1 MDRTHRRRAGAATHL
16 ALAFAMI
23 AALLAGFIGAPQPAY
38 ANASSLFFSE
48 YIEGSSNN
56 KALEIYNGTGGAVDL
71 AANSYNI
78 QMYFNGSA
86 SAGLTINLTGV
97 IADGDVFVLAQS
109 SANATIL
116 AQADQTNGAGW
127 FNGDDAVVLR
137 RGTEVIDVIGQIGLD
152 PGSEWGSGLLSTA
165 DNTLR
170 RLATVCAG
178 DTNGSDAYDPSLE
191 WNGFATDTFDGLGSH
206 TANCAA
212 GDAAP
217 SVSAVAP
224 ANGAGDVAIDSAIS
238 VTFSEAVTAASG
250 AFSLSCNSAPV
261 ALAVSGGPTT
271 FTLDPDA
278 NLPNGATCTLTVS
291 AALITD
297 QDATDPPD
305 AMTADFSSSFTTVA
319 AISACEQPFTPI
331 YTIQGSGANAAITGN
346 VTTLGVVVGDYEG
359 ANEVGIGGFYLQDL
373 AGDGDPA
380 TSDGIFVFTGTAPG
394 VNTVQVGDVVRVTG
408 FARERFN
415 ETTINGSNSNGA
427 AVPAANIV
435 NCGVGSVAATPVNL
449 PVADSAFLER
459 FEGMLITLPQSLVIS
474 EYFNYDRFG
483 EYVLALPLPG
493 ENRPYTPT
501 ALETPGSP
509 AYFSRLDLNLRSRI
523 LIDDGLGSQNPTGGN
538 IHPNGQPFSLS
549 NSFRGGDIV
558 TGFTGVLGFGFS
570 SYRVQPTTYGAY
582 TAVNPRPAAPTAV
595 GGSLK
600 VAAFNTLN
608 YFLTLDY
615 PSSSSLDNAC
625 GPLQNLECRG
635 ADSDQPDEFGRQ
647 RAKLLATL
655 AGLDADVIGLIE
667 LENTTGVEPMAD
679 IVASL
684 PGYAFVETGAIGTD
698 AIKVG
703 IIYRTAAVQPV
714 GNPAI
719 LDSQAFVNP
728 FNAATDRNRP
738 AVAQTFE
745 EIATGARFTVVV
757 NHLKSKGSGCGAG
770 DDDLVN
776 GQGNCNATRAAAVQ
790 ALLNWLATDPTGSGD
805 PDYLIV
811 GDLNSY
817 AKEDPIVALESAG
830 YTNLIAQFGGAQAY
844 SYVFD
849 GQFGYLDY
857 ALASPSLTPQ
867 ISGTTEWHINADEPD
882 LIDYDTTFKSPLQDG
897 YFAPDAFRSADHD
910 PVIVGL
916 SLDGAPPTTTA
927 GVSGTIAANCPA
939 DCFFGSATVTLNAV
953 DPSGVTGTWYRVNG
967 GDFQPYSIPFVIAT
981 EGANLVE
988 FYSRD
993 SAGNIEATQEVTV
1006 KVTTFPAS
1014 NLLDDYNRA
1023 DGRLGANWSGATKLD
1038 QYRISANQ
1046 VDVTKGGAVLWNTE
1060 YGVDQEAFIT
1070 LTALDST
1077 STHHTLLLKGRGVN
1091 ATQGA
1096 ILVSYDARNQRI
1108 TIEALDPGYGWRTV
1122 SVVANITMAAGDTL
1136 GARAMADGSVK
1147 VYVNCLPVG
1156 TADTTTV
1163 VGNRY
1168 VNVGGR
1174 IGLFFHQAANAA
1186 FDNFGGGNRE

>member
-23 AALLAGFIGAPQPAY
+23 AALLTGFIGAPQPAY

-48 YIEGSSNN
+48 YIEGSSFN
-56 KALEIYNGTGGAVDL
+56 KALEIYNGTGTTIDLSAYTVALYSNGA
-71 AANSYNI
+71 AAPS
-78 QMYFNGSA
+78 QSVALSGS
-86 SAGLTINLTGV
+86 L
-97 IADGDVFVLAQS
+97 ADGDVFVMAHP
-109 SANATIL
+109 SADPAIL
-116 AQADQTNGAGW
+116 AVADLISGSVVNY
-127 FNGDDAVVLR
+127 NGDDAVVLW
-137 RGTEVIDVIGQIGLD
+137 RGGLGGTVVDAIGQVGVD
-152 PGSEWGSGLLSTA
+152 PGSEWAGGGL
-165 DNTLR
+165 DDTLR
-170 RLATVCAG
+170 RLSTVCAG
-178 DTNGSDAYDPSLE
+178 DTIPSDAFT
-191 WNGFATDTFDGLGSH
+191 FATEWEAFANNTFGGLGSH

-217 SVSAVAP
+217 SVSTVAP
-224 ANGAGDVAIDSAIS
+224 ANGASAVAVDSAIS

-271 FTLDPDA
+271 FTLDPNAD
-278 NLPNGATCTLTVS
+278 LPNGATCTLTVS

-359 ANEVGIGGFYLQDL
+359 ANDVGIGGFYLQDL

-415 ETTINGSNSNGA
+415 ETTINGSNSNSA
-427 AVPAANIV
+427 AVPTANIV

-459 FEGMLITLPQSLVIS
+459 YEGMLITLPQSLVIS

-509 AYFSRLDLNLRSRI
+509 GYFSRLDLNLRSRI

-570 SYRVQPTTYGAY
+570 SYRVQPTTYGVY

-615 PSSSSLDNAC
+615 PSGALDNAC
-625 GPLQNLECRG
+625 GPLRNQECRG
-635 ADSDQPDEFGRQ
+635 ADSDQPDEFDRQ

-655 AGLDADVIGLIE
+655 ASLDADVIGLIE

-857 ALASPSLTPQ
+857 ALASSSLTPQ

-882 LIDYDTTFKSPLQDG
+882 LIDYDTSFKSPLQDG

-910 PVIVGL
+910 PVIVGMN
-916 SLDGAPPTTTA
+916 LDGAPPTTTA

-953 DPSGVTGTWYRVNG
+953 DPSGVAGTWYRVNG

-993 SAGNIEATQEVTV
+993 GAGNIEATQEVTV

-1060 YGVDQEAFIT
+1060 YGVDQEAFVT

-1077 STHHTLLLKGRGVN
+1077 SAHHTLLLKGRGVN

-1108 TIEALDPGYGWRTV
+1108 TVQALDPGYGWRTV
-1122 SVVANITMAAGDTL
+1122 SVFANITMAAGDTL